1 VKCLNRHSCRKQIK
15 QDKNLVNVYFP
26 GRKVDGI
33 YTIPFL
39 KDNVLVFDVGRGTS
53 TAPISNPKVPGW
65 CCHRIVDGALDVC
78 VLLFYKFFLCHVHWV
93 NHFFILRVPLST
105 TWRHSAN
112 FQPQPP
118 TDNIITIIFFS
129 MYSRANH
136 LRVPLSIATWRHS
149 ANFQP

>member
-1 VKCLNRHSCRKQIK
+1 MKCLNRHSCRKPIK

-65 CCHRIVDGALDVC
+65 CCHRIVDGTLDVC
-78 VLLFYKFFLCHVHWV
+78 VLLQFCEC
-93 NHFFILRVPLST
+93 
-105 TWRHSAN
+105 
-112 FQPQPP
+112 
-118 TDNIITIIFFS
+118 
-129 MYSRANH
+129 
-136 LRVPLSIATWRHS
+136 
-149 ANFQP
+149 

>member
-1 VKCLNRHSCRKQIK
+1 MFSSNRGVSSQRTRSAAWAHVLKSSAKLLLRSAVKCLNRHSCRKQIK

-78 VLLFYKFFLCHVHWV
+78 VLLFY
-93 NHFFILRVPLST
+93 
-105 TWRHSAN
+105 
-112 FQPQPP
+112 
-118 TDNIITIIFFS
+118 
-129 MYSRANH
+129 
-136 LRVPLSIATWRHS
+136 
-149 ANFQP
+149 